1 MALVLPATTWIEP
14 GARRRAGAE
23 AVALGAHRALLVT
36 DAFMVGRGTAAELA
50 GVLEDAG
57 LAVAVFAG
65 VEPDPTDAAV
75 DEGRAA
81 LVAHEADVVVAL
93 GGGSVLDA
101 AKTIAVR
108 GGNPGPLRQYLGYGR
123 LVGAGLPVIAV
134 PTTAG
139 TGSEATRVVVIT
151 DTSTHTKMML
161 LDDRL
166 CPTVALVD
174 VELSATM
181 PRPLTAH
188 VGVDTLT
195 HGIEAYVS
203 SKATGETDALAL
215 ACVERCGRHL
225 EAAWRDPGDLAARAG
240 MARAAYEGGAAFAN
254 ASVCL
259 VHGMSRPLGALFGVP
274 HGLSNAVLL
283 PAVTA
288 FSLPGAPE
296 RYAELARALGFAGGD
311 RAGGP
316 GGGAPPPGEEAAGG
330 VDVTAAGEAL
340 VRGLEGLNARLE
352 VPRLRELPG
361 ITRER
366 FDAALP
372 KMASDALDSGSP
384 DRNPVVPTAE
394 QIEELYRRAW

>member
-14 GARRRAGAE
+14 GARRRAGTE
-23 AVALGAHRALLVT
+23 AVALGRSRALLVT
-36 DAFMVGRGTAAELA
+36 DAFMVGSGVAAEVA
-50 GVLEDAG
+50 DVLEQAG
-57 LAVAVFAG
+57 LAVAVFDG
-65 VEPDPTDAAV
+65 VEPDPSDAAV

-81 LVAHEADVVVAL
+81 LVAHEADVVVGL
-93 GGGSVLDA
+93 GGGSALDA

-108 GGNPGPLRQYLGYGR
+108 GGNPGPLRQYMGYGR
-123 LVGAGLPVIAV
+123 LVGAGLPVVAI

-139 TGSEATRVVVIT
+139 TGAEATRVVVIT
-151 DTSTHTKMML
+151 DTATHTKLML

-195 HGIEAYVS
+195 HGIEANVS
-203 SKATGETDALAL
+203 AKATEETNGLAL

-225 EAAWRDPGDLAARAG
+225 VAAWTDGDDLVAREG

-259 VHGMSRPLGALFGVP
+259 VHGMSRPLGAVFGIP

-288 FSLPGAPE
+288 FSLAGAPE
-296 RYAELARALGFAGGD
+296 RYATVARALGVATDGD
-311 RAGGP
+311 DAD
-316 GGGAPPPGEEAAGG
+316 AAG
-330 VDVTAAGEAL
+330 AAL
-340 VRGLEGLNARLE
+340 LRGLEDLNVRLE
-352 VPRLRELPG
+352 VPRLRDLPG
-361 ITRER
+361 VTRVA

-372 KMASDALDSGSP
+372 KMAEDALASGSP

>member
-14 GARRRAGAE
+14 GARRRAGTE
-23 AVALGAHRALLVT
+23 AVALGRSRALLVT
-36 DAFMVGRGTAAELA
+36 DAFMVGSGVAAEVA
-50 GVLEDAG
+50 DVLEQAG
-57 LAVAVFAG
+57 LAVAVFDG
-65 VEPDPTDAAV
+65 VEPDPSDAAV

-81 LVAHEADVVVAL
+81 LVAHEADVVVGL
-93 GGGSVLDA
+93 GGGSALDA

-108 GGNPGPLRQYLGYGR
+108 GGNPGPLRQYMGYGR
-123 LVGAGLPVIAV
+123 LVGAGLPVVAI

-139 TGSEATRVVVIT
+139 TGAEATRVVVIT
-151 DTSTHTKMML
+151 DTATHTKLML

-203 SKATGETDALAL
+203 AKATEETNGLAL

-225 EAAWRDPGDLAARAG
+225 VAAWTDGDDLVAREG

-259 VHGMSRPLGALFGVP
+259 VHGMSRPLGAVFGIP

-288 FSLPGAPE
+288 FSLAGAPE
-296 RYAELARALGFAGGD
+296 RYATVARALGVATDGD
-311 RAGGP
+311 DAD
-316 GGGAPPPGEEAAGG
+316 AAG
-330 VDVTAAGEAL
+330 AAL
-340 VRGLEGLNARLE
+340 LRGLEDLNVRLE
-352 VPRLRELPG
+352 VPRLRDLPG
-361 ITRER
+361 VTRVA

-372 KMASDALDSGSP
+372 KMAEDALASGSP

>member
-1 MALVLPATTWIEP
+1 MALVLPDTTWIER

-23 AVALGAHRALLVT
+23 AVALGRSRALVVT
-36 DAFMVGRGTAAELA
+36 DAFIASSGVAGEVGDGL
-50 GVLEDAG
+50 LDAG
-57 LAVAVFAG
+57 LAVAVFDG

-81 LVAHEADVVVAL
+81 LNAHEADVVVAV
-93 GGGSVLDA
+93 GGGSALDA
-101 AKTIAVR
+101 AKMIAAR
-108 GGNPGPLRQYLGYGR
+108 GANPGPLRQYMGYQQ
-123 LVGAGLPVIAV
+123 LAGAGLPVIAI

-139 TGSEATRVVVIT
+139 TGAEATRVVVIT
-151 DTSTHTKMML
+151 DTSTDTKLML

-203 SKATGETDALAL
+203 AKATAETDPLAL
-215 ACVERCGRHL
+215 ACVRRCGEHL
-225 EAAWRDPGDLAARAG
+225 EAAWRDGSDLEARAG

-259 VHGMSRPLGALFGVP
+259 VHGMSRPLGAVFHVP

-288 FSLPGAPE
+288 FSLPGAPG
-296 RYAELARALGFAGGD
+296 RYAEVARTLGLA
-311 RAGGP
+311 
-316 GGGAPPPGEEAAGG
+316 GGGASDGGPTSDEEAGR
-330 VDVTAAGEAL
+330 AL
-340 VRGLEGLNARLE
+340 LRGLGELNERLE
-352 VPRLRELPG
+352 VPRLRDLPG
-361 ITRER
+361 VTREA

-384 DRNPVVPTAE
+384 DRNPVVPTAA
-394 QIEELYRRAW
+394 QIEDLYRAAW

>member
-1 MALVLPATTWIEP
+1 MVES
-14 GARRRAGAE
+14 G
-23 AVALGAHRALLVT
+23 VA
-36 DAFMVGRGTAAELA
+36 A
-50 GVLEDAG
+50 GVVAGLEDAG
-57 LAVAVFAG
+57 LAVAVFDG

-81 LVAHEADVVVAL
+81 LVAHEADVVVGL
-93 GGGSVLDA
+93 GGGSALDA

-108 GGNPGPLRQYLGYGR
+108 GGNPGPMRQYMGYQE
-123 LVGAGLPVIAV
+123 LVGAGLPVIAI

-139 TGSEATRVVVIT
+139 TGAEATRVVVVT
-151 DTSTHTKMML
+151 DTSTDTKMML

-203 SKATGETDALAL
+203 AKATDETDPLAL
-215 ACVERCGRHL
+215 ACVRRCGEHL
-225 EAAWRDPGDLAARAG
+225 PAAWEDGDLDARAG

-259 VHGMSRPLGALFGVP
+259 VHGMSRPLGAVFHVP

-283 PAVTA
+283 PTVTA
-288 FSLPGAPE
+288 FSLQGAPE
-296 RYAELARALGFAGGD
+296 RYAEVARALGLVAD
-311 RAGGP
+311 DAS
-316 GGGAPPPGEEAAGG
+316 
-330 VDVTAAGEAL
+330 DVAAAGEAL
-340 VRGLEGLNARLE
+340 VAGLEDLNRRLE
-352 VPRLRELPG
+352 VPRLRDLRG
-361 ITRER
+361 VTRER

-372 KMASDALDSGSP
+372 KMAQDALASGSP

>member
-23 AVALGAHRALLVT
+23 AVALGRTRALLVT
-36 DAFMVGRGTAAELA
+36 DAFMVERGVAAEVA
-50 GVLEDAG
+50 GILEEAG
-57 LAVAVFAG
+57 LAVAVFDG
-65 VEPDPTDAAV
+65 VEPDPSDAAV

-81 LVAHEADVVVAL
+81 LVAHEADVVVGL
-93 GGGSVLDA
+93 GGGSALDA

-108 GGNPGPLRQYLGYGR
+108 GGNPGPLRQYMGYGR
-123 LVGAGLPVIAV
+123 LVGAGLPVVAI

-139 TGSEATRVVVIT
+139 TGAEATRVVVIT
-151 DTSTHTKMML
+151 DTATHTKLML

-203 SKATGETDALAL
+203 SKATEETDPLAL

-225 EAAWRDPGDLAARAG
+225 VDAWTDGADLTAREG

-259 VHGMSRPLGALFGVP
+259 VHGMSRPLGAVFGIP

-283 PAVTA
+283 PAVIA
-288 FSLPGAPE
+288 FSLGGAPE
-296 RYAELARALGFAGGD
+296 RYATVARALGLATD
-311 RAGGP
+311 EDDAD
-316 GGGAPPPGEEAAGG
+316 AAG
-330 VDVTAAGEAL
+330 AAL
-340 VRGLEGLNARLE
+340 LRGLEDLNAHLE
-352 VPRLRELPG
+352 VPRLRDLPG
-361 ITRER
+361 VTREA

-372 KMASDALDSGSP
+372 KMAEDALASGSP
-384 DRNPVVPTAE
+384 DRNPVVPTAAQVE
-394 QIEELYRRAW
+394 DLYREAW

>member
-1 MALVLPATTWIEP
+1 MALVLPRTTVIEP

-23 AVALGAHRALLVT
+23 AVALGTRRALVVT
-36 DAFMVGRGTAAELA
+36 DAFIA
-50 GVLEDAG
+50 GSGVADEVADALREAG
-57 LAVAVFAG
+57 LEATVWSG

-75 DEGRAA
+75 DAGHAA
-81 LVAHEADVVVAL
+81 LVAHDADLVVGV
-93 GGGSVLDA
+93 GGGSALDA
-101 AKTIAVR
+101 AKAIAVR
-108 GGNPGPLRQYLGYGR
+108 GANPGPLRTYMGYQQ
-123 LVGAGLPVIAV
+123 LVGEGLPTIAI

-151 DTSTHTKMML
+151 ETSTDTKMML

-203 SKATGETDALAL
+203 AKATDETDPLAL
-215 ACVERCGRHL
+215 ACIERFGRHL
-225 EAAWRDPGDLAARAG
+225 EAAWRDGGDRDARAA
-240 MARAAYEGGAAFAN
+240 MARAAYEGGAAFSN

-259 VHGMSRPLGALFGVP
+259 VHGMSRPLGAVFHVP

-288 FSLPGAPE
+288 FSLAGAPA
-296 RYAELARALGFAGGD
+296 RYADVARALGVAD
-311 RAGGP
+311 DAPPVDDAPSSDSAPAADPDARAG
-316 GGGAPPPGEEAAGG
+316 AALLAHLA
-330 VDVTAAGEAL
+330 D
-340 VRGLEGLNARLE
+340 LNVRLE
-352 VPRLRELPG
+352 VPRLRDLPG
-361 ITRER
+361 VTRER

-372 KMASDALDSGSP
+372 KMAADALASGSP
-384 DRNPVVPTAE
+384 DRNPVVPTAD
-394 QIEELYRRAW
+394 QIEDLYRAAW

>member
-14 GARRRAGAE
+14 GARRRAGSE
-23 AVALGAHRALLVT
+23 AVALGRSRALLVT
-36 DAFMVGRGTAAELA
+36 DAFMVSTGVA
-50 GVLEDAG
+50 GEIASILEDAG
-57 LAVAVFAG
+57 LVVAVFDG

-81 LVAHEADVVVAL
+81 LNAHEADVVVAL
-93 GGGSVLDA
+93 GGGSALDA

-108 GGNPGPLRQYLGYGR
+108 GGNPGPLRQYMGYQQ
-123 LVGAGLPVIAV
+123 LVGAGLPVIAI

-139 TGSEATRVVVIT
+139 TGAEATRVVVIT
-151 DTSTHTKMML
+151 DTSTDTKMML

-203 SKATGETDALAL
+203 AKATDETDPLAL

-225 EAAWRDPGDLAARAG
+225 QAAWQDGSDLEARAG
-240 MARAAYEGGAAFAN
+240 MAQAAYEGGAAFAN

-259 VHGMSRPLGALFGVP
+259 VHGMSRPLGAVFHVP

-283 PAVTA
+283 PTVTA

-296 RYAELARALGFAGGD
+296 RYADVARALGLVGGD
-311 RAGGP
+311 PGADATGGP
-316 GGGAPPPGEEAAGG
+316 GADAGGAG
-330 VDVTAAGEAL
+330 VTAAAGEAL
-340 VRGLEGLNARLE
+340 LRGLEDLNRRLE
-352 VPRLRELPG
+352 VPRLRDLPG
-361 ITRER
+361 VTREA
-366 FDAALP
+366 FDAALA
-372 KMASDALDSGSP
+372 KMAEDALASGSP

>member
-1 MALVLPATTWIEP
+1 
-14 GARRRAGAE
+14 
-23 AVALGAHRALLVT
+23 
-36 DAFMVGRGTAAELA
+36 
-50 GVLEDAG
+50 
-57 LAVAVFAG
+57 VFDG

-81 LVAHEADVVVAL
+81 LVAHEADVVVGL
-93 GGGSVLDA
+93 GGGSALDA

-108 GGNPGPLRQYLGYGR
+108 GGNPGPMRQYMGYQQ
-123 LVGAGLPVIAV
+123 LVGAGLPVIAI

-139 TGSEATRVVVIT
+139 TGAEATRVVVVT
-151 DTSTHTKMML
+151 DTSTDTKMML

-195 HGIEAYVS
+195 HGIEAFVS
-203 SKATGETDALAL
+203 AKATAETDPLAL
-215 ACVERCGRHL
+215 ACVRRCGEHL
-225 EAAWRDPGDLAARAG
+225 RAAWDDGDPEARAG

-259 VHGMSRPLGALFGVP
+259 VHGMSRPLGAVFHVP

-283 PAVTA
+283 PTVTA
-288 FSLPGAPE
+288 FSLSGAPE
-296 RYAELARALGFAGGD
+296 RYAEVARALGFVGGGSAGGGENGSAGAGWNGSAGGD
-311 RAGGP
+311 GSGGAGGDESA
-316 GGGAPPPGEEAAGG
+316 GGENGPARATDVAAAGQ
-330 VDVTAAGEAL
+330 AL
-340 VRGLEGLNARLE
+340 VDGLEDLNRRLE
-352 VPRLRELPG
+352 VPRLRDLRG
-361 ITRER
+361 VTRER

-372 KMASDALDSGSP
+372 KMAEDALASGSP

-394 QIEELYRRAW
+394 QIEELYRQAW

>member
-23 AVALGAHRALLVT
+23 AVALGCSRALLVT
-36 DAFMVGRGTAAELA
+36 DAFIAGSGIADEVAAGLEEA
-50 GVLEDAG
+50 GV
-57 LAVAVFAG
+57 AVAIFDG

-81 LVAHEADVVVAL
+81 LVAHEADLVVAV
-93 GGGSVLDA
+93 GGGSALDA
-101 AKTIAVR
+101 GKTIAVR
-108 GGNPGPLRQYLGYGR
+108 GGNPGPMRQYMGYQQ
-123 LVGAGLPVIAV
+123 LVGAGLPVIAI

-151 DTSTHTKMML
+151 DVATDTKLML

-203 SKATGETDALAL
+203 AKATDETDDLAL
-215 ACVERCGRHL
+215 ACIERCGTSL
-225 EAAWRDPGDLAARAG
+225 EAAWRDGSDLEARAA

-259 VHGMSRPLGALFGVP
+259 VHGMSRPLGAVFHVP

-296 RYAELARALGFAGGD
+296 RYARVARALGLVGD
-311 RAGGP
+311 DGDVA
-316 GGGAPPPGEEAAGG
+316 AAGR
-330 VDVTAAGEAL
+330 AL
-340 VRGLEGLNARLE
+340 LDGLAGLNERLE
-352 VPRLRELPG
+352 VPRLRDLPG
-361 ITRER
+361 VTREA

-372 KMASDALDSGSP
+372 KMAADALASGSP
-384 DRNPVVPTAE
+384 DRNPLVPTAE
-394 QIEELYRRAW
+394 QIEELYRQAW

>member
-1 MALVLPATTWIEP
+1 MALVLPSSVWIEP
-14 GARRRAGAE
+14 GARRRVADE
-23 AVALGAHRALLVT
+23 AAALDTSRALVVS
-36 DAFMVGRGTAAELA
+36 DAFLTERGVTAEIVGL
-50 GVLEDAG
+50 LEDADF
-57 LAVAVFAG
+57 AVAVFDE
-65 VEPDPTDAAV
+65 VEPDPTDAAI

-81 LVAHEADVVVAL
+81 LLRHEADVVVAV

-108 GGNPGPLRQYLGYGR
+108 GANPGPLRQYMGYGR
-123 LVGAGLPVIAV
+123 LAGAGLPVIAI

-139 TGSEATRVVVIT
+139 TGSEATRVVVVT
-151 DTSTHTKMML
+151 DVATDTKMML

-166 CPTVALVD
+166 VPRVALVD

-195 HGIEAYVS
+195 HGIEAFVS
-203 SKATGETDALAL
+203 QRATPETDELARSCVAL
-215 ACVERCGRHL
+215 CGRHL
-225 EAAWRDPGDLAARAG
+225 EAAWRDGDDLEARAG

-254 ASVCL
+254 SSVCL
-259 VHGMSRPLGALFGVP
+259 VHGMSRPLGAVFHVP

-283 PAVTA
+283 PTVTA

-296 RYAELARALGFAGGD
+296 RYAEVARALGVATEGDDTAEAGQ
-311 RAGGP
+311 
-316 GGGAPPPGEEAAGG
+316 
-330 VDVTAAGEAL
+330 AL
-340 VRGLEGLNARLE
+340 LDALERLNAVLE
-352 VPRLRELPG
+352 VPRLRDLPG
-361 ITRER
+361 VDRER

-372 KMASDALDSGSP
+372 KMAQDALASGSP
-384 DRNPVVPTAE
+384 ERNPVVPTQE

>member
-1 MALVLPATTWIEP
+1 MALVLPRTTVIEP
-14 GARRRAGAE
+14 GARRRVGAE
-23 AVALGAHRALLVT
+23 AVALGVSRALVVT
-36 DAFMVGRGTAAELA
+36 DAFIAGSGVADEVADALRAA
-50 GVLEDAG
+50 GVDA
-57 LAVAVFAG
+57 LVWDG

-75 DEGRAA
+75 DAGHAA
-81 LVAHEADVVVAL
+81 LVAHRADAVVGV
-93 GGGSVLDA
+93 GGGSALDA

-108 GGNPGPLRQYLGYGR
+108 GANPGPLRAYMGYQQ
-123 LVGAGLPVIAV
+123 LAGADLPTIAI

-151 DTSTHTKMML
+151 ESATDTKMML

-166 CPTVALVD
+166 CPNVALVD

-203 SKATGETDALAL
+203 TTATDETDALAL

-225 EAAWRDPGDLAARAG
+225 EAAWSDGDDLDARAG

-259 VHGMSRPLGALFGVP
+259 VHGMSRPLGAVFHVP

-288 FSLPGAPE
+288 FSLAGASA
-296 RYAELARALGFAGGD
+296 RYATVARMLGVAD
-311 RAGGP
+311 D
-316 GGGAPPPGEEAAGG
+316 GADDAAGL
-330 VDVTAAGEAL
+330 AL
-340 VRGLEGLNARLE
+340 LDHLDALNARLE
-352 VPRLRELPG
+352 VPRLRDLPG
-361 ITRER
+361 ITRAR

-372 KMASDALDSGSP
+372 KMAADALASGSP
-384 DRNPVVPTAE
+384 DRNPVVPTAG
-394 QIEELYRRAW
+394 QIEDLYRAAW